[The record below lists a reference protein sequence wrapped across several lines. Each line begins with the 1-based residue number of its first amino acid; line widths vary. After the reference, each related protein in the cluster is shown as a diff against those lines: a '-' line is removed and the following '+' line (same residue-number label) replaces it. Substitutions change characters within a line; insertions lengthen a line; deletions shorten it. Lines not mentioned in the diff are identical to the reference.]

1 MGNETLNLGRLLRP
15 SIDIDDAVRLAQI
28 ATRAGAGGSESEN
41 ALKILAGRE
50 LGIMPMQSL
59 INIAVV
65 RGRPFLF
72 GDAIPG
78 LIVQSPYC
86 GVLDGEY
93 VGEIGTDSYGYR
105 VKMIRVKG
113 SDPEKVVRT
122 GELTFTVGD
131 AKKAGLW
138 QSTEPWKK
146 YPNVMLRRKA
156 VSQLGRD
163 IFPDVL
169 CGFGMVE
176 ESHEYFPEP
185 QPKPTVTVITP
196 PAVVDQRREESP
208 STVIPSPPAKVE
220 IHDMVMRTPPPGG
233 AIEMATA
240 NQLKDL
246 SGLLSTYWTVIGKPS
261 SEGVAEWKKYLID
274 TYGVD
279 KARGLTSA
287 QADYEIDRIRLKTE
301 EKSPF

>member
-1 MGNETLNLGRLLRP
+1 MESKIVSLRP
-15 SIDIDDAVRLAQI
+15 SIDIDEAVRLAQI

-86 GVLDGEY
+86 GGLDGEY
-93 VGEIGTDSYGYR
+93 VGETGTDSYGYR
-105 VKMIRVKG
+105 VKMTRVKG
-113 SDPEKVVRT
+113 SDPEKIVRV

-138 QSTEPWKK
+138 GSTEPWKK

-176 ESHEYFPEP
+176 ESHEYFPEATEP
-185 QPKPTVTVITP
+185 AKPATVTVITP
-196 PAVVDQRREESP
+196 PAVTDQRREESP
-208 STVIPSPPAKVE
+208 PTAVP
-220 IHDMVMRTPPPGG
+220 TPPPG
-233 AIEMATA
+233 AIEMASA

-261 SEGVAEWKKYLID
+261 AEGVAEWKKYLLD

-287 QADYEIDRIRLKTE
+287 QADYEIDRVRLKTE